1 MANKEKLRSLINSN
15 EAGRDLVGLE
25 IGPSFDPIVAKRD
38 GHNVEIL
45 DHMSA
50 ADLRLKYQN
59 APHVDLSAIEEVDYI
74 SDGGSIF
81 ELVGKPAHYDYIV
94 ASHVIEHTV
103 DLLRFLEDCQGLL
116 KPDGRL
122 ILAVPDM
129 RFSFDCLRPVSTTGQ
144 VVEAYFEKAKRH
156 SLAKLFD
163 EMAYNCRREGEIGWP
178 RGTVG
183 KLAFFRPVADAKWIL
198 EEYRKDEAFVD
209 IHAWQFSPSSFR
221 LIVSDLYKLGL
232 IELREQSFDA
242 SQDNEFFV
250 VLSKKAGDCPLTR
263 MALAECILVEQ
274 TAIFAR
280 IPFDP
285 RKFLRNLRN
294 RAALGP
300 RIRALWSRVN

>member
-1 MANKEKLRSLINSN
+1 MANKEKLRSLINSS
-15 EAGRDLVGLE
+15 ESGGDLVGLE
-25 IGPSFDPIVAKRD
+25 IGPSFDPVVAKRD

-50 ADLRLKYQN
+50 ADLRLKYEN

-116 KPDGRL
+116 KPNGRL

-144 VVEAYFEKAKRH
+144 VVEAFFDKAKRH

-163 EMAYNCRREGEIGWP
+163 EMAYNCRRDGEIGWP
-178 RGTVG
+178 RGTIG

-198 EEYRKDEAFVD
+198 KEYRKDESFVD
-209 IHAWQFSPSSFR
+209 IHAWQFCPSSFR
-221 LIVSDLYKLGL
+221 LIIRDLNELGL

-242 SQDNEFFV
+242 TQDNEFFV
-250 VLSKKAGDCPLTR
+250 VLSTNASGCPLTR
-263 MALAECILVEQ
+263 MALAENILFEQ
-274 TAIFAR
+274 SAIFAR
-280 IPFDP
+280 RRFDP
-285 RKFLRNLRN
+285 RKLFRKLRY
-294 RAALGP
+294 RAALG
-300 RIRALWSRVN
+300 RRLRSIWS

>member
-1 MANKEKLRSLINSN
+1 MANKKKLRSLIHSS
-15 EAGRDLVGLE
+15 EAGRDVVGLE
-25 IGPSFDPIVAKRD
+25 IGPSFDPVVAKRD

-59 APHVDLSAIEEVDYI
+59 AAHVDLSAIEEVDFV

-116 KPDGRL
+116 KPEGRL

-144 VVEAYFEKAKRH
+144 VVEAYFEKAERH
-156 SLAKLFD
+156 SMAKLFD

-178 RGTVG
+178 RGTSG
-183 KLAFFRPVADAKWIL
+183 KLAFVRPVADAKWIL
-198 EEYRKDEAFVD
+198 EEYRDNGSFLD
-209 IHAWQFSPSSFR
+209 IHAWQFCPSSFR
-221 LIVSDLYKLGL
+221 LIIRDLYDLGL
-232 IELREQSFDA
+232 IELREQSFDGT
-242 SQDNEFFV
+242 QDNEFFV
-250 VLSKKAGDCPLTR
+250 VLSRNAGDCPVSR
-263 MALAECILVEQ
+263 MALAERTLVEQ
-274 TAIFAR
+274 SAIFAR
-280 IPFDP
+280 PAFDP
-285 RKFLRNLRN
+285 RKFVRKLRN
-294 RAALGP
+294 RAQLG
-300 RIRALWSRVN
+300 RRLRSIWS